1 MLLDNLHFPLFNGQM
16 DTITPQISTSSL
28 LKGNCL
34 SLMDKLIKDG
44 YSQFEL
50 IFADPP
56 YFLSNG
62 GITCKNGKMV
72 TVNKGDWDKSK
83 GPDINHQFNTEW
95 LRRCQSLLTDNGTI
109 MVSGTHHVIYSVG
122 FAMQQLGMKILNNI
136 TWEKPN
142 PPPNLACRYLT
153 HSTETIIWAAKNA
166 KSKHCFNYDLM
177 KQINGGKQMKDVWS
191 FTAPGKKE
199 KLLGN
204 HPTQKPLALL
214 ERLILA
220 ASKEGDRVLDPF
232 CGSGTTGVACM
243 RTNRQFLGME
253 LDEDFIQLAQS
264 RLSNEE
270 AGQ

>member
-1 MLLDNLHFPLFNGQM
+1 
-16 DTITPQISTSSL
+16 
-28 LKGNCL
+28 
-34 SLMDKLIKDG
+34 MDKFIKDG
-44 YSQFEL
+44 RSQFEL

-62 GITCKNGKMV
+62 GITCKNGKMAP
-72 TVNKGDWDKSK
+72 VNKGNWDKSK
-83 GPDINHQFNTEW
+83 GPDINHQFNIEW

-166 KSKHCFNYDLM
+166 KSKHCFNYDSM
-177 KQINGGKQMKDVWS
+177 KQIKGGKQMKDVWS
-191 FTAPGKKE
+191 FTAPSKKE
-199 KLLGN
+199 KVLGR
-204 HPTQKPLALL
+204 HPTQKPVALL

-220 ASKEGDRVLDPF
+220 ASKEGDRILDPF
-232 CGSGTTGVACM
+232 CGSGTTGVACI

-253 LDEDFIQLAQS
+253 LDSEYIKLAKNRMRQ
-264 RLSNEE
+264 EE
-270 AGQ
+270 LG